1 MKFCKICNNILHIN
15 IQNEQLSFKC
25 VHCNKIYKSEDSD
38 TLRYEFSKKS
48 NFGIYEQQLKNA
60 QRDPTNMKAFIDC
73 PKCKHYIC
81 KQVELTSELKLFN
94 ICEKCGHKWLYD
106 GKKK

>member
-1 MKFCKICNNILHIN
+1 MKFCSACNNILYIN
-15 IQNEQLSFKC
+15 IFNEQLTFKC
-25 VHCNKIYKSEDSD
+25 IHCNKVYKSDEID

-60 QRDPTNMKAFIDC
+60 QHDPTNIKAFIDC

-81 KQVELTSELKLFN
+81 KQVEFTFELKLFN
-94 ICEKCGHKWLYD
+94 ICEKCGYKWLYE